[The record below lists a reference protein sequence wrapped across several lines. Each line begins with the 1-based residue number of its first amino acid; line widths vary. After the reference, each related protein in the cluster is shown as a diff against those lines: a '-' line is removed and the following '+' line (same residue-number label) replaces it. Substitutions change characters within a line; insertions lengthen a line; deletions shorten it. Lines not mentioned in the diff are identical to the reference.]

1 MGAYKDMHVG
11 YEVVEL
17 WRLCNAEVV
26 GVSKDMQRGGTSDV
40 LRCSEI
46 AIDKVG
52 IAWLQS
58 AYALF
63 SEHLPTLVVT
73 SNIC

>member
-1 MGAYKDMHVG
+1 MS
-11 YEVVEL
+11 
-17 WRLCNAEVV
+17 CNAEVV
-26 GVSKDMQRGGTSDV
+26 EVSKGMQRGGTSDV

-58 AYALF
+58 ANASVSVYVPSF
-63 SEHLPTLVVT
+63 TITRRHKQ
-73 SNIC
+73 

>member
-1 MGAYKDMHVG
+1 MHVG
-11 YEVVEL
+11 CEVVEL
-17 WRLCNAEVV
+17 WRLRDAEVAE
-26 GVSKDMQRGGTSDV
+26 VSKGMQRGGTSDV

-52 IAWLQS
+52 IAWPQS

-63 SEHLPTLVVT
+63 S
-73 SNIC
+73 